1 MARCN
6 SKTMARYLDDELQ
19 GVQGDERHLG
29 GQVALHL
36 RLHLLLRGLGA
47 AQQHISCGS
56 QQSQQHRF
64 TLSLTADSFV
74 FLAAVSVTP
83 LLWINQF
90 TLSLTANSFV
100 FLAAVSVTDFL

>member
-1 MARCN
+1 MSRCN

-74 FLAAVSVTP
+74 FLAAVSVT
-83 LLWINQF
+83 
-90 TLSLTANSFV
+90 
-100 FLAAVSVTDFL
+100 DFL